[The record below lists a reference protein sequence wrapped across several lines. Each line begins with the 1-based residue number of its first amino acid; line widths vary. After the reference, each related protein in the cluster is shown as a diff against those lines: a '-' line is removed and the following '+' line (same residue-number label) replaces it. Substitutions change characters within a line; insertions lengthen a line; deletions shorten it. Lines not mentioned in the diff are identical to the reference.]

1 MLSLAAALIPPIPTE
16 PPLLTT
22 LDIVFVFVFVSFVFV
37 FVSFVFV
44 FVSGGR
50 TDPRDSHWS
59 PIAHNTPLPMRNN
72 DECRD
77 DHWSLINT
85 MVIMMLKYFGERILY
100 FLSPT
105 VYDKALQPTLPMR
118 SNDERRDDQ
127 HE

>member
-22 LDIVFVFVFVSFVFV
+22 LNIVFVFVSFV

-59 PIAHNTPLPMRNN
+59 PIAHNTPLPMR
-72 DECRD
+72 
-77 DHWSLINT
+77 
-85 MVIMMLKYFGERILY
+85 
-100 FLSPT
+100 
-105 VYDKALQPTLPMR
+105 